1 MNSLKSSQSDELA
14 NRLKDYEQRNESLK
28 RILEQQERTMKDDAE
43 DKLETIRRLESQS
56 REVSRQLEKERAIV
70 RDLSNE
76 KSTIK
81 SKLLILTKER
91 DSLL

>member
-43 DKLETIRRLESQS
+43 DKLETIRRLESKS